1 MAAKTIEESILVDKV
16 RVYGFRSLRDVT
28 VSLDRFTL
36 LTGMNN
42 AGKTS
47 FLRALNL
54 ALGADRRMVDAD
66 DFYAGT
72 QDGNTETAQTIVIDV
87 RIIPVDGEGKR
98 IANFSD
104 EWNGT
109 ELGPIVGFEGTT
121 AFVGLRTRVV
131 FDEAKNEYALK
142 RYSLKIWR
150 ESANWHDADDAVE
163 SVLAG
168 RIDHLAAF
176 YMNAQRD
183 LVADLRNRASY
194 FGKMLSHVTFGD
206 SEAAWEAQLAKL
218 NDEIVA
224 ASPELGHL
232 SGELKN
238 LKRPMGDDGCE
249 VTLTPLTRKLKDLLK
264 GVNVEVQDRGGEPF
278 TLDHHGMGTRSWA
291 ALMAYRA
298 YVSWIMKQTMESEGL
313 PFHPVLAL
321 EEPEA
326 HLHPNAQ
333 RQLCAQMA
341 EMPGQLIVSTH
352 SPYIAALADL
362 GSLRHFT
369 KAGAKTSVRQ
379 IDLSALDDEEVRRIR
394 RDVLN
399 TRGELLFA
407 RAIVLFE
414 GETEEQALPIFAKE
428 YFGQMPFALGVAMVG
443 VGSCNNYKA
452 FLRLAEGMGIP
463 WLIFSD
469 AEAEVKP
476 KVEKQVEG
484 LTGGKV
490 VFLPDGQGLETY
502 LIQAG
507 YKDLVCEAYVVLKTP
522 PDADVR
528 CKQDIIRKARQMSP
542 EELAKWLHKS
552 NTKAASKLA
561 EQIVGLEDET
571 RRIPPKVRELFD
583 EISDVLNIPRKEVL

>member
-1 MAAKTIEESILVDKV
+1 MAVNENEESILVDTV
-16 RVYGFRSLRDVT
+16 RVYGFRSLRNIT

-47 FLRALNL
+47 FLRAINL
-54 ALGADRRMVDAD
+54 ALGADRRTIDAD
-66 DFYAGT
+66 DFYAGIR
-72 QDGNTETAQTIVIDV
+72 DGKSETAQSIVVDV
-87 RIIPVDGEGKR
+87 RIIPVDGNGNR
-98 IANFSD
+98 IGSFSG

-109 ELGPIVGFEGTT
+109 ELGNIVSFESTSVF
-121 AFVGLRTRVV
+121 AALRTRVV
-131 FDEAKNEYALK
+131 FDAAKNEYALK
-142 RYSLKIWR
+142 RYNLKIWR
-150 ESANWHDADDAVE
+150 ESANWHEADGAVE
-163 SVLAG
+163 SVFTG
-168 RIDHLAAF
+168 RVDHLAAF

-206 SEAAWEAQLAKL
+206 SEEKWETQLEKL

-238 LKRPMGDDGCE
+238 LNRPMGDNGCE

-278 TLDHHGMGTRSWA
+278 TLDHLGMGTRSWA

-298 YVSWIMKQTMESEGL
+298 YVSWIMKQRLESEGL

-333 RQLCAQMA
+333 RQLCVQMA
-341 EMPGQLIVSTH
+341 EMPGQLIISTH

-369 KAGAKTSVRQ
+369 KTGQETSVRQ
-379 IDLSALDDEEVRRIR
+379 IDLSALDGEDVRRIR
-394 RDVLN
+394 RDVMN

-407 RAIVLFE
+407 RVLVLFE

-428 YFGQMPFALGVAMVG
+428 YFGQMSFALGIAMVNVSG
-443 VGSCNNYKA
+443 YGNYKA
-452 FLRLAEGMGIP
+452 FLRLAKDMGIP

-469 AEAEVKP
+469 AEADVKP
-476 KVEKQVEG
+476 KVDKQASEVS
-484 LTGGKV
+484 GGKLI
-490 VFLPDGQGLETY
+490 FLPDRQDFETY
-502 LIQAG
+502 LLQTG
-507 YKDLVCEAYVVLKTP
+507 YTDC
-522 PDADVR
+522 
-528 CKQDIIRKARQMSP
+528 IRAAFVALALSP
-542 EELAKWLHKS
+542 EAHEKHREVKEKEAQGKSVADLEQWLDS
-552 NTKAASKLA
+552 NKTQAAPKVA
-561 EQIVGLEDET
+561 EIIVGLKDKT
-571 RRIPPKVRELFD
+571 RRVPPKVRELFD
-583 EISDVLNIPRKEVL
+583 EISDVLKIPRKEVQ